1 MRKILVLLLA
11 LAPLV
16 SSAATVLWFSV
27 DPDATIM
34 TEDGDESATV
44 ASYADEAGNKIE
56 AARVVVSGGGALHL
70 YYQDEMGAWTL
81 AGNIEEVM
89 LDDDSAVQWQPVAV
103 PDGTGEVTLQLGYF
117 DSDGDFIALAFTTAS
132 VPSLTSAGHT
142 SSGSPSSFQD
152 QTPWTPNMF
161 HTTPEPTATALLLV
175 GAAAML
181 LKRKC

>member
-1 MRKILVLLLA
+1 MRKVLVLLLA

-27 DPDATIM
+27 DPNATIT
-34 TEDGDESATV
+34 TEDGEVVGTV
-44 ASYADEAGNKIE
+44 STYVTEAQERIQ
-56 AARVVVSGGGALHL
+56 AARVVDSGDGALNL

-81 AGNIEEVM
+81 AGEIKEVM
-89 LDDDSAVQWQPVAV
+89 LDDGPIQWQPVAV

-117 DSDGDFIALAFTTAS
+117 DSGGDFIALAFTTAS

-161 HTTPEPTATALLLV
+161 HTTPEPTTVALLLV